1 MTGAATHPAGF
12 AWIAPHAR
20 ALRTA
25 RALFIL
31 TSALLAL
38 YVSAFAIIVLTC
50 VRLAATDD
58 DSISRP
64 VRNLGGLGI
73 ALVIVAGYALITAA
87 IAVIGRGGLPRR
99 VRRFTQARPP
109 EPDEAVHAQQRLESF
124 ALARGV
130 ATPRLWIIDDPAPNS
145 CAFGRPTH
153 GNVCLTGGAL
163 RFRSNELDALCAHQV
178 TALTTR
184 AYGYATAAVDLSFA
198 AQWWTTALWATGA
211 LALVSSILGVPP
223 EVAAAT
229 VLGI

>member
-73 ALVIVAGYALITAA
+73 ALVIVAGTHHCCDRGHRTGRTTAA
-87 IAVIGRGGLPRR
+87 RPSVH
-99 VRRFTQARPP
+99 TSTSAR
-109 EPDEAVHAQQRLESF
+109 
-124 ALARGV
+124 
-130 ATPRLWIIDDPAPNS
+130 T
-145 CAFGRPTH
+145 
-153 GNVCLTGGAL
+153 
-163 RFRSNELDALCAHQV
+163 
-178 TALTTR
+178 
-184 AYGYATAAVDLSFA
+184 
-198 AQWWTTALWATGA
+198 
-211 LALVSSILGVPP
+211 
-223 EVAAAT
+223 
-229 VLGI
+229 